1 MKSWRVWEGYE
12 YIMLKPGELKDI
24 RDAIRYYDPKGKLV
38 AVQVLRK
45 TSELGQMKITQ
56 SSFNTGSHIHI
67 LNNYQSHRIHNQ
79 A

>member
-12 YIMLKPGELKDI
+12 YIMMKPGELKGI

-45 TSELGQMKITQ
+45 TSELGQMKIT
-56 SSFNTGSHIHI
+56 
-67 LNNYQSHRIHNQ
+67 
-79 A
+79 